1 LIPPSRETLEAVT
14 DEPPE
19 QLEQAAGD
27 GDERIEPDGESD
39 DDGDEPRVNA
49 DAAAD

>member
-1 LIPPSRETLEAVT
+1 MILPSRETLEAVT

-19 QLEQAAGD
+19 QLEQATGD
-27 GDERIEPDGESD
+27 GDVGTEPD
-39 DDGDEPRVNA
+39 DDGDDRDDKPRVNA